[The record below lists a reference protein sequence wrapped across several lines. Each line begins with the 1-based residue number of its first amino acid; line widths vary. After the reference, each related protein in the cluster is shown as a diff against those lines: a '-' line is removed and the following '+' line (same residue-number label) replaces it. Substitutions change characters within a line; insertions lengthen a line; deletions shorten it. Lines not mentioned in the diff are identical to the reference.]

1 MHIMKVKLAGGAY
14 NRLADHMER
23 KHNFYKSDVDVTKS
37 SDNIILKPYINDLE
51 GFIKAQGVTR
61 VRKDSVGALNVV
73 CHVSDADKD
82 NLKDNPGEYERWGWA
97 VVNSTIKTLGLTK
110 DDLVGAVIH
119 LDEDKSGNV
128 RGGNA
133 HIQFTLVPL
142 VREKDKTILSAK
154 RIMTKQN
161 LLVLHDRLQ
170 AKMDRAGFKG
180 LYVNPNAEARGL
192 AKNTIVEYKKAQDL
206 NKKLLEEKAKLE
218 DEISLIRDDMVGL
231 DMQKIQLEADVKSLA
246 KDKKR
251 LKSLEEFCSNIKMTS
266 GKTAL
271 QRFEELE
278 QSKNQQLGR

>member
-51 GFIKAQGVTR
+51 GFIRAQGVTR

-82 NLKDNPGEYERWGWA
+82 YLKDNPGEYERWGWS
-97 VVNSTIKTLGLTK
+97 VINSTIKTLGLIK

-192 AKNTIVEYKKAQDL
+192 AKTTIVEYKKAQEL
-206 NKKLLEEKAKLE
+206 NKKLLDEKAKLE

-231 DMQKIQLEADVKSLA
+231 DMQKMQLEADVKVLA

-278 QSKNQQLGR
+278 QSKNQQLWR

>member
-14 NRLADHMER
+14 NRLSDHMER

-82 NLKDNPGEYERWGWA
+82 YLKDNPREYERWGWA
-97 VVNSTIKTLGLTK
+97 VMNSTIKTLGLTK

-231 DMQKIQLEADVKSLA
+231 DMQKMQLEADVKSLA

-278 QSKNQQLGR
+278 QSKNQQFGR

>member
-82 NLKDNPGEYERWGWA
+82 YLKDNPGEYERWGWA
-97 VVNSTIKTLGLTK
+97 VMNSTIKTLGLTK

-231 DMQKIQLEADVKSLA
+231 DMQKMQLEADVKSLA

-278 QSKNQQLGR
+278 QSKNRQLGR